1 VKIPFTK
8 LNIDRLVCT
17 AEKGRIFYRD
27 TACRGLT
34 VEVRSTGGKTYYLTY
49 RDQRGKQRM
58 YKLANAAD
66 ITSAQARQLCDRMRT
81 QLAMGT
87 DIAAERTAQRHCPRV
102 REFFH
107 QHYLPYAKS
116 YKRSWATDVSYYET
130 HINDLIGERHMDS
143 VSKQDVIAVMNK
155 ASQRLSPSSSYR
167 LFVLL
172 RYMFNL
178 AIRWNTG
185 GIKVN
190 PTQHHTLPRFNNHRE
205 RYLSKLEIQQL
216 LAAINQSRNT
226 VLKYIIP
233 MLLLT
238 GARKRE
244 VLDARWTDF
253 DTERLFWRIPFTKSG
268 TERFVPLSDAVI
280 ALLDN
285 IPRLSNCP
293 YVFANPHTQLPYVA
307 IYYSWHS
314 ARKAAGLADVR
325 VHDLRHSFA
334 SFLVNAGCSLY
345 EVQKL
350 LGHSSSKM
358 TQRYSHL
365 SQPSLLRA
373 VSFAQDYVQTQ

>member
-1 VKIPFTK
+1 
-8 LNIDRLVCT
+8 
-17 AEKGRIFYRD
+17 
-27 TACRGLT
+27 
-34 VEVRSTGGKTYYLTY
+34 
-49 RDQRGKQRM
+49 M

-66 ITSAQARQLCDRMRT
+66 ITPAQARQLCDRMRT

-155 ASQRLSPSSSYR
+155 ASQRLSPTSSYR
-167 LFVLL
+167 LLVLL

-178 AIRWNTG
+178 AIRWNIG
-185 GIKVN
+185 SIKVN
-190 PTQHHTLPRFNNHRE
+190 PTQHRTQIHHPSAVAHR
-205 RYLSKLEIQQL
+205 R
-216 LAAINQSRNT
+216 
-226 VLKYIIP
+226 
-233 MLLLT
+233 
-238 GARKRE
+238 
-244 VLDARWTDF
+244 
-253 DTERLFWRIPFTKSG
+253 
-268 TERFVPLSDAVI
+268 
-280 ALLDN
+280 
-285 IPRLSNCP
+285 
-293 YVFANPHTQLPYVA
+293 TQ
-307 IYYSWHS
+307 
-314 ARKAAGLADVR
+314 AGLTDVR
-325 VHDLRHSFA
+325 IHDLRHNFA

-373 VSFAQDYVQTQ
+373 VSFAQDYVKVPPVSI